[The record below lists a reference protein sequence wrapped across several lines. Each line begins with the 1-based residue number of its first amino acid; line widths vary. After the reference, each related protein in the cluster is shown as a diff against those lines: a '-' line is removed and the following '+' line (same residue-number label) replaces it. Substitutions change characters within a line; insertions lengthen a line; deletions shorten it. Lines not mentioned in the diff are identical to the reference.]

1 MRENI
6 VITDVTQIMTINLSS
21 KETILKYLSD
31 RPTLHVLV
39 SEQGDVYFVKNDNVR
54 MFKQLTR
61 LIVKVFGQKPELYEI
76 TESVYQSFLSSKKTS
91 I

>member
-31 RPTLHVLV
+31 RPSLHVLV

-54 MFKQLTR
+54 LFVQLTR
-61 LIVKVFGQKPELYEI
+61 RLMVFIVHPLPVSPMAGLI
-76 TESVYQSFLSSKKTS
+76 
-91 I
+91 